1 MRNAPR
7 IVGSVCV
14 LCVLKCTCKEARDRS
29 ERAIAVCAVSG
40 ADKVNAAANCSAA
53 HYSANCN
60 AGLEVNMIDNYI
72 TGNVIKK
79 LRESKKM
86 TQEELAEKIFVTGK
100 AVSKWETGQGFPDI
114 SLVEPLAK
122 ALDISVIEL
131 LSGECIQNR
140 NRVSNMFKSKFYVCP
155 VCGNV
160 IRTIGEAMISC
171 CGITLPPLEPETET
185 CENVTGSQQPAAG
198 EEPAADGARVSE
210 TADTSHVICVES
222 VEDEYYVH
230 LDHPMTKEHY
240 ISFIAAV
247 SDQGVQ
253 FVKLYPEQAAEA
265 RFKRSRVKYLYA
277 YCNHHG
283 LFKVKV

>member
-1 MRNAPR
+1 
-7 IVGSVCV
+7 
-14 LCVLKCTCKEARDRS
+14 
-29 ERAIAVCAVSG
+29 
-40 ADKVNAAANCSAA
+40 
-53 HYSANCN
+53 
-60 AGLEVNMIDNYI
+60 MIDNYI
-72 TGNVIKK
+72 TGSVIKK

-86 TQEELAEKIFVTGK
+86 TQEELAEKIFVTSK

-140 NRVSNMFKSKFYVCP
+140 NRISNMYKSKFYVCP

-171 CGITLPPLEPETET
+171 CGITLPPLEPET
-185 CENVTGSQQPAAG
+185 
-198 EEPAADGARVSE
+198 
-210 TADTSHVICVES
+210 ADTPHAICVES

-253 FVKLYPEQAAEA
+253 FVKLYPEQTAEA

-283 LFKVKV
+283 LFRVVRE